1 LRYNCKKAIYHIKS
15 QKTNALTQSKNKSK
29 PNNDKPSKIENSKK
43 METIIKIE
51 GLKKKFGEFTAVD
64 GISFNIRRNEI
75 FGLLGPNGAGKT
87 TTISMICGLLP
98 VTEGEITFAN
108 SNAKDK
114 KSMIG
119 YCPQENIFYPKL
131 TCLEQLQFIGQM
143 YGIQSN
149 TVSQRAKELL
159 NLLGL
164 SDKTKVRAAKLSG
177 GMKRRL
183 NICLALIHDPEIL
196 ILDEPEAGLDP
207 QSRILVR
214 NFVKAFSQQKTV
226 ILTTHNM
233 DEAERL
239 SDRVAIID
247 HGKLLLLDTP
257 NMLKRTVGEG
267 DILELIFENPNQNA
281 LNKFSD
287 SIKFIGISHKINA
300 ETVFLKHSNIIE
312 QLSEIKSI
320 AEKSQLKIAEIK
332 LRANTLE
339 DVFIHLTGRNLRQ

>member
-1 LRYNCKKAIYHIKS
+1 
-15 QKTNALTQSKNKSK
+15 
-29 PNNDKPSKIENSKK
+29 
-43 METIIKIE
+43 METLIKIE
-51 GLKKKFGEFTAVD
+51 RLKKRYGEFTAVD
-64 GISFNIRRNEI
+64 GISFDINRNEI

-98 VTEGEITFAN
+98 ISEGEITFAN
-108 SNAKDK
+108 CNGKDK

-119 YCPQENIFYPKL
+119 YCPQENIYYPKL
-131 TCLEQLQFIGQM
+131 TCLEQLLFMGQM
-143 YGIQSN
+143 YGLPSK
-149 TVSQRAKELL
+149 TVKSKAIELL

-164 SDKTKVRAAKLSG
+164 ADKTHVRASNLSG

-214 NFVKAFSQQKTV
+214 DFIKTYSKQKTV

-257 NMLKRTVGEG
+257 QNLKRTVGEG
-267 DILELIFENPNQNA
+267 DILELVIENNNE
-281 LNKFSD
+281 KSIKTFSD
-287 SIKFIGISHKINA
+287 SIKLLNMNITINA
-300 ETVFLKHSNIIE
+300 DFVFIKHSNIIE
-312 QLSEIKSI
+312 QLPAIKNI
-320 AEKSQLKIAEIK
+320 AEKNGLKFAEIK

>member
-1 LRYNCKKAIYHIKS
+1 
-15 QKTNALTQSKNKSK
+15 
-29 PNNDKPSKIENSKK
+29 
-43 METIIKIE
+43 METLIKIE
-51 GLKKKFGEFTAVD
+51 GLKKKYGEFTAVD
-64 GISFNIRRNEI
+64 GISFDIYRNEI

-98 VTEGEITFAN
+98 VSDGEISFTN
-108 SNAKDK
+108 GIAKDRK
-114 KSMIG
+114 TIIG

-131 TCLEQLQFIGQM
+131 TCLEQLLFMGQM
-143 YGIQSN
+143 YGLPLKKVKSGA
-149 TVSQRAKELL
+149 VELL

-164 SDKTKVRAAKLSG
+164 TDKTHVRASKLSG

-214 NFVKAFSQQKTV
+214 SFIKAYSKNKTV

-247 HGKLLLLDTP
+247 NGKLLMLDTP
-257 NMLKRTVGEG
+257 ENLKQTVGEG
-267 DILELIFENPNQNA
+267 DILELVLERSNENAIKDFLENIKLLNMGLKVNA
-281 LNKFSD
+281 D
-287 SIKFIGISHKINA
+287 VVFI
-300 ETVFLKHSNIIE
+300 KHSKIIE
-312 QLSEIKSI
+312 KIPEIKSI
-320 AEKSQLKIAEIK
+320 AEKNGLKITEIK
-332 LRANTLE
+332 LRKNTLE

>member
-1 LRYNCKKAIYHIKS
+1 
-15 QKTNALTQSKNKSK
+15 
-29 PNNDKPSKIENSKK
+29 
-43 METIIKIE
+43 METLIKIE
-51 GLKKKFGEFTAVD
+51 GLKKRYGEFTAVD
-64 GISFNIRRNEI
+64 GINFVINRNEI

-108 SNAKDK
+108 YNGKDK
-114 KSMIG
+114 KTMIG
-119 YCPQENIFYPKL
+119 YCPQEIIFYPKL
-131 TCLEQLQFIGQM
+131 TCLEQLLFMGQM
-143 YGIQSN
+143 YGVPSN
-149 TVSQRAKELL
+149 RVKSKAIELL
-159 NLLGL
+159 SLLGL
-164 SDKTKVRAAKLSG
+164 SDKTHVRASKLSG

-214 NFVKAFSQQKTV
+214 DFIKVYSKQKTV

-257 NMLKRTVGEG
+257 NNLKRTVGEG
-267 DILELIFENPNQNA
+267 DILELVLESSNENS
-281 LNKFSD
+281 LKTFSE
-287 SIKFIGISHKINA
+287 SIKLLNMSIKLNEDAVII
-300 ETVFLKHSNIIE
+300 KHSNIIE
-312 QLSEIKSI
+312 HLLEIKNL
-320 AEKSQLKIAEIK
+320 AEKNGLKIAEIK
-332 LRANTLE
+332 LRENTLE